1 MLKIFMK
8 QLTSR
13 SSCLLFNA
21 SIVIEA
27 RVFPLI
33 NSAVSAPDL
42 ISVSPKVLT
51 NSTSIPD

>member
-33 NSAVSAPDL
+33 NSAVSDPDL
-42 ISVSPKVLT
+42 VSVSPKVLT
-51 NSTSIPD
+51 NSASIPD